1 MWEQRNN
8 LMWEKEKEKLKHR
21 QIWEQQS
28 ERVGKD
34 NGFFLNEEE
43 QS

>member
-1 MWEQRNN
+1 MWEQKNN
-8 LMWEKEKEKLKHR
+8 LMWEKEKKLKHR

-28 ERVGKD
+28 ERVGRD

-43 QS
+43 RS